1 MKSPIKQID
10 HRADLVQVRA
20 YIHDYPI
27 AEGATSATALKE
39 CEHFLGT
46 IKDHRYIMAALLEG
60 YAVIP
65 SEHSPLFTFEKCFE
79 SPTKESNNYE
89 NTDQT

>member
-10 HRADLVQVRA
+10 HRADLVAIRA

-27 AEGATSATALKE
+27 AEGATSAAALKE

-46 IKDHRYIMAALLEG
+46 IKEHRYIMAALAEG
-60 YAVIP
+60 YAVVP
-65 SEHSPLFTFEKCFE
+65 SAVSPLFTFEKMFE
-79 SPTKESNNYE
+79 SQPKKATKL
-89 NTDQT
+89 